1 MSQSFFTATASH
13 ANADLDLAF
22 DDNLETLWQSGR
34 QQDGTEWIEM
44 QFDRQRNLGLVQF
57 DMGADVSV
65 TDFPRRVRIES
76 SDDGQEC
83 RELYEGD
90 VLTEFFRGLVEDA
103 DRIPIAIILPDN
115 DTVTLRIR
123 QTGQSSQW
131 WSISELSV
139 WEH

>member
-1 MSQSFFTATASH
+1 M
-13 ANADLDLAF
+13 AF
-22 DDNLETLWQSGR
+22 DANLEPLWQSGR

-76 SDDGQEC
+76 SDDGQEF

-103 DRIPIAIILPDN
+103 DRTPIAIILPDN